1 IVRTGCNDDLWIK
14 LMVIHSYFD
23 KILKIFNK
31 SHKCVDN
38 TALQAFHT
46 KNKLSTG
53 VWKTRQKPTI
63 N

>member
-1 IVRTGCNDDLWIK
+1 
-14 LMVIHSYFD
+14 MVIHSYFD